1 MNFDIVHNLDLLS
14 VGIVVAATMILG
26 FVVFYNNTKSTTNR
40 SFLLFTIM
48 TTLWGTLNYV
58 NYQIANPTLAFWT
71 LRVSIFFA
79 VWHAFS
85 FLQLFFV
92 FPNETVEYPKSYKWA
107 LIPLVTASAILTLTP
122 LVFSHVEELNNGRIV
137 KVVNGPAIAF
147 FTSTIVALVIGG
159 VSILIKKIRCAKDE
173 ERRQLITMF
182 LGVILT
188 FTLILVF
195 NFVFPAFLQDSR
207 FTPLGALFIFP
218 FIIFTSYA
226 IVKHKVLNVKIVSS
240 EILVFVLAIT
250 TFLEVVFSPDLQIIV
265 LRSSQ
270 FLLVLIFGIWLV
282 KSVLKEIR
290 QREQL
295 QILTKKLEEA
305 NVQLKQLD
313 QARADFLTLTSHQLR
328 TPPATIKWYLAA
340 IRSGDYGIVPQEIAE
355 QIAKTEVTNNALIS
369 LIDDLLNASRI
380 ERGKL
385 EFLFEPVKLDELTKF
400 TVEQL
405 QPQAHLKGL
414 ELRFEASPTSVP
426 EVVADKEKI
435 RQVVNNFIDNAIK
448 YSPKG
453 SIVARMKVDSKFVSV
468 EVQDGGKGI
477 DKDVIASLFHKYS
490 RGKDSVTHAT
500 GIGIGLYVAKIVVE
514 NHKGEIG
521 ALSDGVGKGSIF
533 YFRIPI
539 KNDLPH
545 IKMMDLVEEQK
556 SET

>member
-1 MNFDIVHNLDLLS
+1 METLQLEILLDTIAFISSIILGALIFFKDPKSWTNRLFFVLSALIDTYIVVNYISLHPPTPTPESQLFWIRIVMFVTSFIGPALVVFIHTFPGTRVTLRKKYLLPLLS
-14 VGIVVAATMILG
+14 LMVLSASFSLGTLVFKSIEYPNGSPVPQPGAGIPV
-26 FVVFYNNTKSTTNR
+26 
-40 SFLLFTIM
+40 FLLDFVGMFILSFVILIYKYRHASGVDKNRLLYMLVGVFASFSLMGVTTVIFVAFLKTSSFVFLGPVFTVILM
-48 TTLWGTLNYV
+48 ACIAYATVKYQLFNLKVFATEMLVGGLWILLFGKVFTSRSV
-58 NYQIANPTLAFWT
+58 SERIVD
-71 LRVSIFFA
+71 VSIFL
-79 VWHAFS
+79 VTMVVGS
-85 FLQLFFV
+85 FLV
-92 FPNETVEYPKSYKWA
+92 RS
-107 LIPLVTASAILTLTP
+107 
-122 LVFSHVEELNNGRIV
+122 
-137 KVVNGPAIAF
+137 
-147 FTSTIVALVIGG
+147 VA
-159 VSILIKKIRCAKDE
+159 R
-173 ERRQLITMF
+173 
-182 LGVILT
+182 
-188 FTLILVF
+188 
-195 NFVFPAFLQDSR
+195 
-207 FTPLGALFIFP
+207 
-218 FIIFTSYA
+218 
-226 IVKHKVLNVKIVSS
+226 
-240 EILVFVLAIT
+240 
-250 TFLEVVFSPDLQIIV
+250 EV
-265 LRSSQ
+265 
-270 FLLVLIFGIWLV
+270 
-282 KSVLKEIR
+282 R

-295 QILTKKLEEA
+295 ETLTKELSEA

-340 IRSGDYGIVPQEIAE
+340 IQSGDFGALPKDVAE
-355 QIAKTEVTNNALIS
+355 AIAKTEVTNNALIS

-414 ELRFEASPTSVP
+414 ELLYEASPIPVP

-453 SIVARMKVDSKFVSV
+453 NIVARVTVDEKFVTV
-468 EVQDGGKGI
+468 EVQDTGKGI
-477 DKDVIASLFHKYS
+477 EAGIINSLFHKYS

-521 ALSDGVGKGSIF
+521 AKSDGVGKGSTF

-545 IKMMDLVEEQK
+545 IKMMDLVEEQSGNDK
-556 SET
+556 S